1 MESKYSGPKFSPIK
15 SLNPISGAIRPSY
28 TAVCLQSPQIQKFTL
43 LNAKYST
50 EVNFSQPKCMK
61 CPSIL
66 APIGALYIMMHYY
79 RPNPLFEIFT
89 HTMHITC
96 ATNKQAQLKFIENVK
111 FFILFCGLPI
121 QTKFWC
127 SGFMNRKIFC
137 QCLLNTMSLS
147 VLL

>member
-28 TAVCLQSPQIQKFTL
+28 TAVCLQSPRIQKFTL

-50 EVNFSQPKCMK
+50 GVNFSKPKCMK

-66 APIGALYIMMHYY
+66 ALTGALYVMMHYF
-79 RPNPLFEIFT
+79 RPNPLFEIFA

-96 ATNKQAQLKFIENVK
+96 ATKKQTQLKFKENMTI
-111 FFILFCGLPI
+111 FILFCGLPI
-121 QTKFWC
+121 QPKF
-127 SGFMNRKIFC
+127 
-137 QCLLNTMSLS
+137 
-147 VLL
+147 